1 MKHSF
6 TGGIL
11 LALPL
16 SLLAFTACGDESIVK
31 TNDIKQISEDDSLS
45 SSSESSSSSLAKS
58 SSSSSKSSKK
68 FSLSSKAE
76 EVSVEDD
83 DVESKGDL
91 PRCTISREGVEVYVK
106 EEKKLYTCEEGKWI
120 PEEKAAESSSSSS
133 NSKKYSSSSKLI
145 IAPLSSSSVIY
156 IDVDFSSSSEKG
168 GPVAMTGLGKC
179 APAKTPISKGETVT
193 WRFSANTQG
202 TYGPMDFVKA
212 TYVWDLGGLLDD
224 GSQISTTSGKVTYT
238 SSGVYNASVKVAM
251 EDGGFE
257 DIQCE
262 PLQVNGDPITGCKC
276 TASETSVDYTTTPD
290 VTWTVSGCTSASE
303 INSYVWNGV
312 AGAETYTK
320 RFDEA
325 QSGYAPTLKVGNDD
339 NTVVDVICDAVK
351 TTMGAEFLF
360 EKQNT
365 KIALP
370 AGASNVVFDLPSTWH
385 GYGSTDGNC
394 TFSCGGANQ
403 PVTITIGMESS
414 KPDYFATISIP
425 VAWTIN
431 KTMVTVTLD
440 AAADCQVSF

>member
-1 MKHSF
+1 MKRPF
-6 TGGIL
+6 IGGIL

-16 SLLAFTACGDESIVK
+16 SLLAFSACGDESIVK
-31 TNDIKQISEDDSLS
+31 TNDIKQISEDDSQS
-45 SSSESSSSSLAKS
+45 SSSESSSSSLIKS

-106 EEKKLYTCEEGKWI
+106 EEKKLYTCEEGAWI
-120 PEEKAAESSSSSS
+120 PEKETAESSSSSS
-133 NSKKYSSSSKLI
+133 NSKKLSSSSKLN
-145 IAPLSSSSVIY
+145 IASLSSSSVIY

-168 GPVAMTGLGKC
+168 GPVAVTGLGKC

-193 WRFSANTQG
+193 WRFSPNADG
-202 TYGPMDFVKA
+202 PTYKVMDFVKA

-262 PLQVNGDPITGCKC
+262 LLQVNGDPITGCKC

-312 AGAETYTK
+312 AGAETFTK

-360 EKQNT
+360 EKQDT
-365 KIALP
+365 KVTLP
-370 AGASNVVFDLPSTWH
+370 AGESNVVFDLPPSWH
-385 GYGSTDGNC
+385 YSADGDC
-394 TFSCGGANQ
+394 TFRCDGAYQ
-403 PVTITIGMESS
+403 PITITIGTETS
-414 KPDYFATISIP
+414 KPSYAASIKLP
-425 VAWTIN
+425 VSKTIN
-431 KTMVTVTLD
+431 KTMMTVTLD
-440 AAADCQVSF
+440 VAADCQVSY